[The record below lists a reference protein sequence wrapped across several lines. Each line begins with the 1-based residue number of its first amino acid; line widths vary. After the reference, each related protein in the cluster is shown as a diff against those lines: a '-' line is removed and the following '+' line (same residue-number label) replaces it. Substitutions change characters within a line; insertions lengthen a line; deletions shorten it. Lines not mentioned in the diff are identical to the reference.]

1 MFYIGYKIADK
12 NNFIVCLFCNT
23 WKKESI
29 SIIYNQK
36 RRISFFSCKGY
47 RNLEKIGYDVDVN
60 ICEIRKETSM
70 KREQLLKKS
79 TKAVADI
86 ATKYLKADADSASC
100 AVFHQPKA
108 PKELARFKKNK

>member
-1 MFYIGYKIADK
+1 
-12 NNFIVCLFCNT
+12 
-23 WKKESI
+23 
-29 SIIYNQK
+29 
-36 RRISFFSCKGY
+36 
-47 RNLEKIGYDVDVN
+47 
-60 ICEIRKETSM
+60 M

-100 AVFHQPKA
+100 AVFHQPKV